1 MIEAATVD
9 AEQIIDKIEKSI
21 DQGVCRDQKYLMTVY
36 NTLFSGIRNAL
47 YCEKNAVISYT
58 YEELK
63 ENICLFEGTSEVEKR
78 KKLQRKFRRTYERY
92 NELFAKI
99 ENSKAQNGE
108 FELRYNS
115 GTKKEVSAKE
125 NPNITKMYK
134 LSTGS
139 SEYISKCKGQNNG
152 KYVPDENAFKYAG
165 QSFAGWKIRVKDTN
179 GTWYWYMKD
188 HTLKDMDS
196 FLKTDGKGRYILS
209 NGKPIPQI
217 PLDVVDVVVLDVVW
231 ASNPIV
237 AIVKKIKG

>member
-1 MIEAATVD
+1 M
-9 AEQIIDKIEKSI
+9 
-21 DQGVCRDQKYLMTVY
+21 
-36 NTLFSGIRNAL
+36 
-47 YCEKNAVISYT
+47 ISYT

-165 QSFAGWKIRVKDTN
+165 QSFAGWENPCERYKWNMVLV
-179 GTWYWYMKD
+179 YED

-196 FLKTDGKGRYILS
+196 FLKTDGKGRYICRMENRFLRFH
-209 NGKPIPQI
+209 
-217 PLDVVDVVVLDVVW
+217 
-231 ASNPIV
+231 
-237 AIVKKIKG
+237 